1 MLSTFIMSIENPVL
15 HVYYLNN
22 KSCGFIKQGLYE
34 EATENL
40 KIALEKAREIAMD
53 SCSKRQGRSESVG
66 RPCHPTSVCKEYRDM
81 CQRKPVKLHSASCSE
96 SDSFVFRTPVFV
108 DETRCDEDP
117 YVSNASCYIVFN
129 LSLAYH
135 LMALENR
142 DDKEETNKYLAV
154 AKSLYE
160 LTFRMQH
167 THKND
172 SNSSSDILLT
182 AAVLNNI
189 SAVHNA
195 LNNKNEM
202 QQCLELLLS
211 SLVLLVDTRCLP
223 PLPPRNSTISSTE
236 EEDHTSHHVQKMLD
250 GFVGNVM
257 HLLIKNPMAASAA

>member
-1 MLSTFIMSIENPVL
+1 M
-15 HVYYLNN
+15 
-22 KSCGFIKQGLYE
+22 
-34 EATENL
+34 
-40 KIALEKAREIAMD
+40 
-53 SCSKRQGRSESVG
+53 
-66 RPCHPTSVCKEYRDM
+66 CHG
-81 CQRKPVKLHSASCSE
+81 KPVKLHSASCSE

-135 LMALENR
+135 LKALENN
-142 DDKEETNKYLAV
+142 DDKEEANKYLAV

-172 SNSSSDILLT
+172 SNSSDILLT

-189 SAVHNA
+189 SVVHNA